1 MDYPLIKDLVFA
13 FTTKNT
19 KMHKEKLKIILVLH
33 HVSFVSFLVNI
44 NIYNHDGVTFD
55 WIQYPFPFRLLPT
68 TVHSVVWS
76 ENQKSATATVACE
89 RCAKIPC

>member
-33 HVSFVSFLVNI
+33 NVSFVSFLVNI
-44 NIYNHDGVTFD
+44 NIDDHDGVTFD
-55 WIQYPFPFRLLPT
+55 WIQYSFSFRLLPT
-68 TVHSVVWS
+68 TVHSAAWS
-76 ENQKSATATVACE
+76 ANQRISTATAACE
-89 RCAKIPC
+89 YGVEILY